1 MKQYLCLA
9 AIALLQLGGPLFSM
23 TLIPANHPFI
33 QYVGRW
39 DLTDSLHPKHS
50 WPGVYIIVSFT
61 GSSIGIRSNDA
72 TNYYNVYIDGTLHR
86 VFHGEKQGDADYI
99 LADSLG
105 KGEHTLML
113 SKRNISFDEIFTVSG
128 FLLDDGAR
136 LLPPPPLPARRI
148 EFVGDSFT
156 AAESNEAT
164 AQSLP
169 WVERFPVTNIDKG
182 FGPVIARHYGA
193 QYHTTCRS
201 GGGMYCDWQGI
212 RDLTLPERFNRTLM
226 ERDTPKWDFK
236 QWVPDLVMVCLGL
249 NDYSGLKGKDATTFT
264 TPSSMSSREGT
275 WRTDTRRSKPTARL
289 PARSLRLSTQ
299 PESFRKPFPGSGF
312 WGDAGARHTHPHGVR
327 RSAEGRAAALLAYC
341 RLAGIRPH
349 SGNQYTCSVFE
360 QTHGAS

>member
-249 NDYSGLKGKDATTFT
+249 NDYSGLKGKDGIVPEEKSLAYRAEYRAFL
-264 TPSSMSSREGT
+264 
-275 WRTDTRRSKPTARL
+275 ARL
-289 PARSLRLSTQ
+289 RSVY
-299 PESFRKPFPGSGF
+299 PGVKILAVAAPPG
-312 WGDAGARHTHPHGVR
+312 WIR
-327 RSAEGRAAALLAYC
+327 RNVGQVVAAEKAEGRDDIYYAQFDEFPGGYVANGHPTVETHGKIAGQIIAAIDA
-341 RLAGIRPH
+341 AGIFPETVPR
-349 SGNQYTCSVFE
+349 
-360 QTHGAS
+360 